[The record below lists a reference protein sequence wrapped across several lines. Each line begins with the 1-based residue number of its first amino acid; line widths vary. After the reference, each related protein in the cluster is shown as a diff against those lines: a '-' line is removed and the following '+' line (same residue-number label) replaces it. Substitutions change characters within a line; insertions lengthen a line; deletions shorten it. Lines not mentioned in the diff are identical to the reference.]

1 MVSIWTGT
9 GQLNLELIPPLDVS
23 GGGRFYCAM
32 LCKAHYYSCRPLSVC
47 LSVTLSV
54 RYALMYYI
62 ETGNGYKHYHTFLDL
77 VVPFLAYELIRRYK
91 ILREPSTGQ

>member
-1 MVSIWTGT
+1 MTGT
-9 GQLNLELIPPLDVS
+9 DQLHFELIPPLDVS

-62 ETGNGYKHYHTFLDL
+62 ETAINITTHFLDL